1 MSYRQS
7 DFWTPDRTERLV
19 VMWTDGVLSAGQ
31 IAGLFARQ
39 ECRAV
44 SRNAI
49 LGKVHRMKLPHRIE
63 GRGPRAAFQ
72 KPRKKRIP
80 APKSIPPAE
89 TVAAAE
95 AVPVFVEDVA
105 RLSLTELTEA
115 ACKWPVGDPKA
126 SNFGFCGLPTA
137 EGHVYCPAHHRRS
150 VQPPRPVSLKE
161 RAYAVA

>member
-63 GRGPRAAFQ
+63 GRGPRAAPQ

-80 APKSIPPAE
+80 APRNIPPDEAFAVAE
-89 TVAAAE
+89 P
-95 AVPVFVEDVA
+95 VPVFVKDVA
-105 RLSLTELTEA
+105 RLQLIELTDA
-115 ACKWPVGDPKA
+115 TCKWPVGDPLQPG
-126 SNFGFCGLPTA
+126 FGFCGLPA
-137 EGHVYCPAHHRRS
+137 ADGHVYCPTHHHRSIR
-150 VQPPRPVSLKE
+150 PPRPVSVEE
-161 RAYAVA
+161 RAHAVA

>member
-49 LGKVHRMKLPHRIE
+49 LGKVHRLKLQR
-63 GRGPRAAFQ
+63 RLVKDRASNIS

-89 TVAAAE
+89 AVAVADP
-95 AVPVFVEDVA
+95 VPVFVEDVA
-105 RLSLTELTEA
+105 RLHLTDLTDA
-115 ACKWPVGDPKA
+115 TCKWPVGDPKA
-126 SNFGFCGLPTA
+126 ADFGFCGLPA
-137 EGHVYCPAHHRRS
+137 ADGHVYCPTHHRRS
-150 VQPPRPVSLKE
+150 LRPPQPVSVEE
-161 RAYAVA
+161 RAHAVA